1 MSTVASLPARWPADR
16 TVSDDVVD
24 RLLAERFERVAD
36 TVVTAA
42 AVERWCGFFGED
54 RLRHRRADGGRV
66 VPPLMLT
73 SFARPVAPPSPGE
86 FAPAGVVLHD
96 RLKEE
101 LGLPIGIAIG
111 YELECHAL
119 LHEGDRLH
127 AVERI
132 ATVGPLRDTRFG
144 PGRDWV
150 IEVAT
155 ANDVGDLV
163 GMERWSMLGYRVL
176 DEPPTRPSGP
186 VAPGIS
192 VGAVAEVAPD
202 FAKQFMATRE
212 SIVTGATV
220 NRVWAAAHH
229 DDDAARAAGLPGII
243 LDTSSWVSMFGRAAA
258 DWLGGDPRPGSVSLS
273 MRRPV
278 LADDIVELVGTI
290 VADLVDSNNVRWIG
304 IDIVAAVS
312 GRVVSSAGVRLAVA
326 TVEGADVWSLGPDRW
341 FPSAD

>member
-36 TVVTAA
+36 TVVTAD
-42 AVERWCGFFGED
+42 AVEQWCAFFGGD
-54 RLRHRRADGGRV
+54 RARHRSGGGDPV
-66 VPPLMLT
+66 VPPLMLAT
-73 SFARPVAPPSPGE
+73 FARPDSSPAPSE
-86 FAPAGVVLHD
+86 IAPAGVALHD
-96 RLKEE
+96 RLKAE
-101 LGLPIGIAIG
+101 LALPIGIAVG
-111 YELECHAL
+111 YELECHAFL
-119 LHEGDRLH
+119 REGDRLH

-132 ATVGPLRDTRFG
+132 ATVGPVRDTRFG

-163 GMERWSMLGYRVL
+163 GMERWSMLGYRVP
-176 DEPPTRPSGP
+176 DEPPIRSAAP
-186 VAPGIS
+186 VATGDD
-192 VGAVAEVAPD
+192 VDAEVAPD
-202 FAKQFMATRE
+202 FAEQFVATRE
-212 SIVTGATV
+212 FILIGATV

-243 LDTSSWVSMFGRAAA
+243 LDTSSWVSMFGRVAA

-278 LADDIVELVGTI
+278 LVDDIVELSGMI
-290 VADLVDSNNVRWIG
+290 AADVVDSNNVRWIG
-304 IDIVAAVS
+304 IDIVAAVG
-312 GRVVSSAGVRLAVA
+312 GRVVSSATVRLAVA